1 MINPI
6 ISGIYFVFPAELQL
20 KLLADLASWRFFY
33 DLSGKIELIPAPLI
47 AFGVK
52 LIDEA
57 HLFL

>member
-1 MINPI
+1 MVRLIPAPSILGI
-6 ISGIYFVFPAELQL
+6 IL